1 MSTYDL
7 FYVNIWLILCQDLT
21 YLTSTCV
28 FVNMWLHSLMATCFL
43 TYANT
48 STCQLVTCPVN
59 IWHVI
64 YRHVTCFISNMW
76 LVLFQTWLVLCQHVT
91 CLMSFCDLSDLNMWL
106 FYVCVRF
113 QEEDFD
119 IFNKF
124 DINSINCYSIFY
136 VVSLLSN
143 NKNQNDEIWIQKSYI
158 TINK

>member
-7 FYVNIWLILCQDLT
+7 FYVNIWLLLSQDLT

-48 STCQLVTCPVN
+48 STWVLCQLVTCLVN

-76 LVLFQTWLVLCQHVT
+76 LVLFQTWLALCQHVT

-119 IFNKF
+119 SFNKF
-124 DINSINCYSIFY
+124 DNNCYSNFLCRKS
-136 VVSLLSN
+136 VT
-143 NKNQNDEIWIQKSYI
+143 KQQKSKRWHMDTEI
-158 TINK
+158 LNNDK

>member
-48 STCQLVTCPVN
+48 STWVLCQLVTCLVN

-76 LVLFQTWLVLCQHVT
+76 LVLFQTWLALCQHVT

-106 FYVCVRF
+106 FMFVSDSR
-113 QEEDFD
+113 
-119 IFNKF
+119 KKT
-124 DINSINCYSIFY
+124 SIVSTSSISTAIQIFY
-136 VVSLLSN
+136 VENLLPN
-143 NKNQNDEIWIQKSYI
+143 NKNRNDSRDLY
-158 TINK
+158 